1 MKHLGRAASYK
12 LQAPSYSGATYFIVA
27 CSLKLAACSLRRKI
41 PLGETALRS
50 AATRSSQLTT
60 RSFFLLLAANK
71 EPVSDRIH
79 LLPDHIAN
87 QIAAGE
93 VIQRPASAVKEL
105 LENAVDAGAT
115 EIRLLVND
123 AGKALIQVIDNGQGM
138 SETDARM
145 SFERHA
151 TSKISSI
158 DDLFHIR
165 TMGFRGEALA
175 SIAAVAQVELR
186 TRREQDETGV
196 YIEIENSVVRKQEPV
211 AAPVGTSISMKNLF
225 FNVPA
230 RRNFLRSNAAEMR
243 HIVDEFI
250 RVALAF
256 PHLFFSLTANGQ
268 QIFHLEAG
276 PLKQRILQIL
286 GNQYN
291 AKLVSVKEET
301 DYLNIHGFVGKPE
314 TAKKTRG
321 DQYFFVNNRFIK
333 SPYLNHAVLAAY
345 QEMIAAD
352 SFPVYVLF
360 IDLDPKQ
367 VDVNVHPTK
376 QEIKFEDERIVYA
389 FVQAAVKHALAQF
402 SITPTLD
409 FNLDAS
415 IQQLDSIQKPFT
427 EEKQSETQSSSIFQT
442 FTEANQAHRIEP
454 GGGVLK
460 SWKSLIEQEFP
471 GTANR
476 PPTTDNRPPTTDN
489 REGTTDDRQPITGK
503 ELSDINRQNTTTG
516 DRPLEDRWPVVG
528 NRSSSLS
535 QLFNTYILYPS
546 ANHFLLIHQQAA
558 HERIIYERLQQAV
571 QGKPVATQQSLFP
584 STLDLS
590 PADAAILNELLPD
603 MEQMGY
609 SIEPFG
615 GNGFVVRGTP
625 ADVESGNEKA
635 AIERILEQYKLFHSE
650 LKLPRREMLVRSIAW
665 QQSVKAGTPLT
676 EKEMQALVSDL
687 FSCQQP
693 NSTPSGRSTY
703 LEIKKEYLDK
713 QFLR

>member
-1 MKHLGRAASYK
+1 
-12 LQAPSYSGATYFIVA
+12 
-27 CSLKLAACSLRRKI
+27 
-41 PLGETALRS
+41 
-50 AATRSSQLTT
+50 
-60 RSFFLLLAANK
+60 
-71 EPVSDRIH
+71 VSDRIH

-123 AGKALIQVIDNGQGM
+123 AGKALVQVIDNGQGM

-151 TSKISSI
+151 TSKIRSI

-186 TRREQDETGV
+186 TRREEDETGI

-230 RRNFLRSNAAEMR
+230 RRNFLKSNAAEMR

-256 PHLFFSLTANGQ
+256 PHLFFSFTANGQ

-276 PLKQRILQIL
+276 SLKQRILQIL

-427 EEKQSETQSSSIFQT
+427 EEKQSETQSTSIFQT

-454 GGGVLK
+454 GSGALK
-460 SWKSLIEQEFP
+460 SWREGLP
-471 GTANR
+471 MTDNR
-476 PPTTDNRPPTTDN
+476 QPKGDDRRETTDNRHPMTD
-489 REGTTDDRQPITGK
+489 EVLP
-503 ELSDINRQNTTTG
+503 SDINRQTATTG
-516 DRPLEDRWPVVG
+516 GRTLEDRWSVVDDRLST
-528 NRSSSLS
+528 RSTLS

-584 STLDLS
+584 STLELS
-590 PADAAILNELLPD
+590 PADAAILQELLPD

-625 ADVESGNEKA
+625 ADVEAGNEKA

-650 LKLPRREMLVRSIAW
+650 LKLPRREMLMRSIAW